1 MPDPTRIPTVLDEL
15 RLTWEG
21 QPELSLATLFG
32 VLSNRGVG
40 WGTSDEEL
48 VEALRAERAIHPAD
62 VPRDDNG
69 RVMRSL
75 LVETAS
81 PDHSVTLTPSHVV
94 VRSVQDRDRQPSMW
108 AYESVRTTG
117 PGRLL
122 VVRDGEGVE
131 HRLGVVTRIEALGDA
146 PELEGLE
153 LAEVGNAVW
162 LVLIDGARALISHRL
177 HTWRVEGRAVKKT
190 TLAWERVVRCEI
202 GEDLV
207 VSPVGGGEDQVL
219 GRVER
224 IVLLES

>member
-21 QPELSLATLFG
+21 QPELSLATLLG

-48 VEALRAERAIHPAD
+48 IEALRAERAIHPAD
-62 VPRDDNG
+62 VPRDENG
-69 RVMRSL
+69 RAAHSF

-81 PDHSVTLTPSHVV
+81 PDHSVTLTRSHVV

-108 AYESVRTTG
+108 AYESLRATG

-162 LVLIDGARALISHRL
+162 LVLIDGARVLISHRL
-177 HTWRVEGRAVKKT
+177 HTWRVEGRAVEKT

-219 GRVER
+219 GRVEQ